1 MTLIGKIFTMLIFVM
16 SVGFLFLSLTVFAT
30 HRNWR
35 DEVMRPQAA
44 SGQPKGLKFQIQD
57 QQEINENL
65 RNELEASKRTL
76 AAEKAARRAV
86 IATLAKKVKELDA
99 ELTKQIAEFQTLQA
113 TNNTN
118 ANTLQQKTQYLAN
131 LTTEVEGL
139 REEIRDA
146 QQERDEKVET
156 VVALTDKVNSTNGQA
171 RQLAERRGQ
180 LLAQVTQLKQVM
192 DAHGIRLTESPDL
205 QAPPVDGFVTAVGS
219 KDLVEISLGSDD
231 GMRRGHRLEV
241 YRDNKYLG
249 SVVIKDTR
257 PDRSVASIVA
267 NIRKGT
273 IKVNDRVTTTL

>member
-1 MTLIGKIFTMLIFVM
+1 M
-16 SVGFLFLSLTVFAT
+16 
-30 HRNWR
+30 
-35 DEVMRPQAA
+35 
-44 SGQPKGLKFQIQD
+44 
-57 QQEINENL
+57 
-65 RNELEASKRTL
+65 
-76 AAEKAARRAV
+76 
-86 IATLAKKVKELDA
+86 
-99 ELTKQIAEFQTLQA
+99 
-113 TNNTN
+113 
-118 ANTLQQKTQYLAN
+118 
-131 LTTEVEGL
+131 
-139 REEIRDA
+139 
-146 QQERDEKVET
+146 
-156 VVALTDKVNSTNGQA
+156 TDKVNSSNSQA

-249 SVVIKDTR
+249 SVIIQDTR

>member
-1 MTLIGKIFTMLIFVM
+1 MLIFVM

-35 DEVMRPQAA
+35 AEVMRPEAA
-44 SGQPKGLKFQIQD
+44 NGQPKGLKFQIQD

-86 IATLAKKVKELDA
+86 IATLAKKVKELEA
-99 ELTKQIAEFQTLQA
+99 ELTTQIADFQALQA

-139 REEIRDA
+139 RQEIRDA

-156 VVALTDKVNSTNGQA
+156 VVALTDKVNSSNGQA

-249 SVVIKDTR
+249 SVIIQDTR